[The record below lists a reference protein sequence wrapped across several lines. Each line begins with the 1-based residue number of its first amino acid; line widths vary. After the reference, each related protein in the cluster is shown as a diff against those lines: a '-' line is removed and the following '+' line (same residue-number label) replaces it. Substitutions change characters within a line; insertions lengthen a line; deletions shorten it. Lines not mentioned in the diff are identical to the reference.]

1 MVGGSSVSL
10 GLGQTL
16 DRVPVLG
23 EHGSH
28 PTVVVHNPALLGRSV
43 GVHNPALTGE
53 GGTHPPTPEG
63 ESVLVPG
70 VGGNAPQNNFRLIN
84 SGSSDLNQRLA

>member
-1 MVGGSSVSL
+1 MKRQMMISGHSVSL
-10 GLGQTL
+10 GLGQTR

-28 PTVVVHNPALLGRSV
+28 PAVGVHNPALLGWSA
-43 GVHNPALTGE
+43 GVHNPAPTGG

-63 ESVLVPG
+63 ESV
-70 VGGNAPQNNFRLIN
+70 
-84 SGSSDLNQRLA
+84 